1 MGKCVSVK
9 EKNEK
14 PRQIYNSST
23 YNEKQAQNNLFNNN
37 FKKASTFNNNKILK
51 KKSTIGTK
59 YPKGEKIF
67 RKKIDE
73 GISKRNNPA
82 VDNLYQEV
90 ELYISMNEI
99 KNLSNYKI
107 KVSICNNKKSNQ
119 FEFIGETEEISG
131 EKIDFGTI
139 FTFNYFFEKV
149 QILKLNIYEENQELT
164 EMDIVVG
171 NIMGSKNFMYSQKI
185 EINGLYYGTIQL
197 ELKQKMKTSLNNQI
211 SKFLIRVEL
220 YEIKEGEYFLV
231 LKRKNKDSKWRDCYK
246 SNEFIPMNGLYKL
259 KQFQIDLSDLCNSKN
274 EIILIELHSNELI
287 EGYSH
292 FSIDKLENLNT
303 NEFILTKDL
312 NSSEII
318 GKIIINYNSQS
329 KKTFMEYLKE
339 GLNLNLNI
347 AIDYTLSN
355 EEPNNPNSLHYL
367 YGNEPNDYEKAIFSC
382 GTIVGYYDRDQIFP
396 CYGFGGIPKG
406 QNNVSHCFNINF
418 KESPDIY
425 LIDNVIKAYKESFN
439 KITLYGPTYFAPIIK
454 KVMNDLKNILNQSP
468 QDNHY
473 EILMILTDGLINDM
487 NETVK
492 LLIDCESLPLSVII
506 IGIGNSDFTNMIY
519 LDGDVEPLTD
529 NNGRVT
535 RRDLVQFVE
544 YEKFKN
550 GFYSGNNNELSEEV
564 LKEIPKQ
571 IEEYYSM
578 FGKFFSIN

>member
-185 EINGLYYGTIQL
+185 EVNDLYYGKIQL

-318 GKIIINYNSQS
+318 GKIIINYDSQS

-454 KVMNDLKNILNQSP
+454 KVMNDLKNILNESP

-487 NETVK
+487 DETVK

>member
-23 YNEKQAQNNLFNNN
+23 YNKKQAQNNLFNNN

-185 EINGLYYGTIQL
+185 EVNDLYYGKIQL

-454 KVMNDLKNILNQSP
+454 KVMNDLKKILNQSP

-487 NETVK
+487 DETVK

-550 GFYSGNNNELSEEV
+550 GFYSENNNELSEEV

>member
-1 MGKCVSVK
+1 MKCVSVK

-14 PRQIYNSST
+14 PRQSNNSST

-51 KKSTIGTK
+51 KKSIIGTK

-185 EINGLYYGTIQL
+185 EVNDLYYGKIQL

-211 SKFLIRVEL
+211 SKFIIRVEL

-396 CYGFGGIPKG
+396 CYGFGGIPNG

-506 IGIGNSDFTNMIY
+506 IGIGQSNFNNMIR

>member
-1 MGKCVSVK
+1 MKCVSVK

-185 EINGLYYGTIQL
+185 EVNDLYYGKIQL

-274 EIILIELHSNELI
+274 EMILIELHSNELI

-487 NETVK
+487 DETVK

>member
-51 KKSTIGTK
+51 KKSSIGTK

-185 EINGLYYGTIQL
+185 EVNDLYYGKIQL

-406 QNNVSHCFNINF
+406 QKNVSHCFNINF

-454 KVMNDLKNILNQSP
+454 KVMNDLKKILNQSP

-487 NETVK
+487 DETVK

>member
-1 MGKCVSVK
+1 MGMKCVSVK

-14 PRQIYNSST
+14 PRQISST

-67 RKKIDE
+67 RKKFDE

-185 EINGLYYGTIQL
+185 EVNDLYYGKIQL

-367 YGNEPNDYEKAIFSC
+367 YGNEPNDYEKAILSC

-396 CYGFGGIPKG
+396 CYGFGGIPKE

-425 LIDNVIKAYKESFN
+425 LIDNVIEAYKESFN

-454 KVMNDLKNILNQSP
+454 KVMNDLKKILNQSP

-487 NETVK
+487 DETVK

>member
-99 KNLSNYKI
+99 QNLSNYKI

-149 QILKLNIYEENQELT
+149 QILKLNIYENNQVLT

-185 EINGLYYGTIQL
+185 EVNDLYYGTIQL
-197 ELKQKMKTSLNNQI
+197 ELKQKMKTSLNNLI
-211 SKFLIRVEL
+211 SKFLMRVEL

-259 KQFQIDLSDLCNSKN
+259 KQFQIDLSDLCDTKN
-274 EIILIELHSNELI
+274 EMILIELHSNELI

-367 YGNEPNDYEKAIFSC
+367 YGNEPNDYEKAILSC

-396 CYGFGGIPKG
+396 CYGFGGIPKE

-487 NETVK
+487 DETVK

>member
-185 EINGLYYGTIQL
+185 EVNDLYYGKIQL

-454 KVMNDLKNILNQSP
+454 KVMNDLKKILNQSP

-487 NETVK
+487 DETVK

-535 RRDLVQFVE
+535 KRDLVQFVE

-571 IEEYYSM
+571 IEEYYSI

>member
-185 EINGLYYGTIQL
+185 EVNDLYYGKIQL

-454 KVMNDLKNILNQSP
+454 KVMNDLKKILNQSP

-487 NETVK
+487 DETVK

>member
-185 EINGLYYGTIQL
+185 EVNDLYYGKIQL

-396 CYGFGGIPKG
+396 CYGFGGIPFKESIT
-406 QNNVSHCFNINF
+406 SHCFNINF
-418 KESPDIY
+418 QESPDIY

-454 KVMNDLKNILNQSP
+454 KVMNDLKKILNQSP

-487 NETVK
+487 DETVK

>member
-1 MGKCVSVK
+1 MKCVSVK

-67 RKKIDE
+67 RKKFDE
-73 GISKRNNPA
+73 GISKRNNPE

-185 EINGLYYGTIQL
+185 EVNDLYYGKIQL

-274 EIILIELHSNELI
+274 EMILIELHSNELI

-406 QNNVSHCFNINF
+406 QKNVSHCFNINF

-454 KVMNDLKNILNQSP
+454 KVMNDLKKILNQSP

-487 NETVK
+487 DETVK

>member
-185 EINGLYYGTIQL
+185 EVNDLYYGKIQL

-287 EGYSH
+287 EGYSQ

-303 NEFILTKDL
+303 NEFILTKSL
-312 NSSEII
+312 NSSEKI
-318 GKIIINYNSQS
+318 GKIIINYDSQS
-329 KKTFMEYLKE
+329 KKHLW
-339 GLNLNLNI
+339 NI
-347 AIDYTLSN
+347 
-355 EEPNNPNSLHYL
+355 
-367 YGNEPNDYEKAIFSC
+367 
-382 GTIVGYYDRDQIFP
+382 
-396 CYGFGGIPKG
+396 
-406 QNNVSHCFNINF
+406 
-418 KESPDIY
+418 
-425 LIDNVIKAYKESFN
+425 
-439 KITLYGPTYFAPIIK
+439 
-454 KVMNDLKNILNQSP
+454 
-468 QDNHY
+468 
-473 EILMILTDGLINDM
+473 
-487 NETVK
+487 
-492 LLIDCESLPLSVII
+492 
-506 IGIGNSDFTNMIY
+506 
-519 LDGDVEPLTD
+519 
-529 NNGRVT
+529 
-535 RRDLVQFVE
+535 
-544 YEKFKN
+544 
-550 GFYSGNNNELSEEV
+550 
-564 LKEIPKQ
+564 
-571 IEEYYSM
+571 
-578 FGKFFSIN
+578 

>member
-1 MGKCVSVK
+1 MKCVSVK

-14 PRQIYNSST
+14 PRQNYNSST

-67 RKKIDE
+67 RKKFDE

-185 EINGLYYGTIQL
+185 EVNDLYYGKIQL

-367 YGNEPNDYEKAIFSC
+367 YGNEPNDYEKAILSC

-406 QNNVSHCFNINF
+406 QNNVVSHCFNINF

-454 KVMNDLKNILNQSP
+454 KVMNDLKKILNQSP

-487 NETVK
+487 DETVK

>member
-1 MGKCVSVK
+1 MGMKCVSVK

-14 PRQIYNSST
+14 PRQISST

-51 KKSTIGTK
+51 KKSSIGTK

-185 EINGLYYGTIQL
+185 EVNDLYYGKIQL

-274 EIILIELHSNELI
+274 EIILIELHSNKLI

-312 NSSEII
+312 NSSETI

-367 YGNEPNDYEKAIFSC
+367 YGNEPNDYEKAIYSC

-406 QNNVSHCFNINF
+406 QKNVSHCFNINF

-454 KVMNDLKNILNQSP
+454 KVMNDLKKILNQSP

-487 NETVK
+487 DETVK

-544 YEKFKN
+544 
-550 GFYSGNNNELSEEV
+550 
-564 LKEIPKQ
+564 
-571 IEEYYSM
+571 
-578 FGKFFSIN
+578 